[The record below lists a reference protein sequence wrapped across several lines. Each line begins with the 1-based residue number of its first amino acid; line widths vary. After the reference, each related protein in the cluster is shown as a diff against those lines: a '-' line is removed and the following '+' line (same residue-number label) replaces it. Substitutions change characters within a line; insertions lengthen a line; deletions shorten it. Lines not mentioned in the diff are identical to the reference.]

1 MTARLDSPQD
11 AELSALI
18 EESKVRVADMSDEE
32 RQAMY
37 RAQQE
42 SWVRGEMAIG
52 LDRQEREARAAPIA
66 QAEGEG
72 DKP

>member
-52 LDRQEREARAAPIA
+52 LDRQEREARAALIA